1 MGLSRCGFPAYHF
14 WSLVAWPEGTC
25 RVYLNLHF
33 TGRRLRAMPVRY
45 PIPKQELRVETV
57 VVNSRF
63 LCSVAEVRTVD
74 AAMTFVRR
82 VKDELADAS
91 SHAYAYRVGYGA
103 SVIDGCNDGGE
114 PGGTAGRPMLA
125 VLQGSGLGDV
135 AAVVSRWFGGT
146 KLGTGGLV
154 RAFGGALKAAL
165 DELPRA
171 ERIETRTFLIEVP
184 YPLYE
189 RARLLVIAQHGSIDA
204 EEFGAEVL
212 LTVTFAVEHVA
223 DAQRAMADLSGGRAV
238 WISAMA

>member
-1 MGLSRCGFPAYHF
+1 MSG
-14 WSLVAWPEGTC
+14 
-25 RVYLNLHF
+25 
-33 TGRRLRAMPVRY
+33 RY
-45 PIPKQELRVETV
+45 PIPKGEFRAETL

-63 LCSVAEVRTVD
+63 LCTVAEVRTVE
-74 AAMTFVRR
+74 AATAFVRR

-114 PGGTAGRPMLA
+114 PSGTAGRPMLA

-154 RAFGGALKAAL
+154 RAFGGAVKDAL
-165 DELPRA
+165 DALPRA
-171 ERIETRTFLIEVP
+171 ERIETRTFLLETP

-189 RARLLVIAQHGSIDA
+189 RARLLLHAHHGTIDA
-204 EEFGAEVL
+204 EEFGGEVL
-212 LTVTFAVEHVA
+212 LTVTVPVEHIA
-223 DAQRAMADLSGGRAV
+223 AAQRAMADLSGGRATWV
-238 WISAMA
+238 RVDGES

>member
-1 MGLSRCGFPAYHF
+1 
-14 WSLVAWPEGTC
+14 
-25 RVYLNLHF
+25 
-33 TGRRLRAMPVRY
+33 
-45 PIPKQELRVETV
+45 
-57 VVNSRF
+57 
-63 LCSVAEVRTVD
+63 
-74 AAMTFVRR
+74 MTFVRR
-82 VKDELADAS
+82 IKEELANAS

-171 ERIETRTFLIEVP
+171 ERVETRTFLIELP

-189 RARLLVIAQHGSIDA
+189 RARLLLIAQHGAIDG
-204 EEFGAEVL
+204 EEFGSEVL

-223 DAQRAMADLSGGRAV
+223 DAQRVLADLSGGRAEWV
-238 WISAMA
+238 LASVLSRPCGLAALRQSTGSKLR